1 LEGVLETRAH
11 LGIIVSIVCAGI
23 LIANAN
29 NAFAETLEWKSEF
42 LAGILPTEPSEFD
55 INLKVSTFSNNELK
69 LDWDE
74 PDVSNNLVVVGY
86 EIMRKTI
93 DTEYNIL
100 VENTYS
106 TETSYIDGELSK
118 NYYGYK
124 IIPITERK
132 ILEPISKHGIDRNN
146 IWFNI
151 YKQGQELL
159 AQEAM
164 EQLCPS
170 CSDKEFAEIND
181 IVSNDL
187 PKRIS
192 KLSDPEIQNKMLQQS
207 KVADNNLQRI
217 FDSLYGHYQY

>member
-1 LEGVLETRAH
+1 MGGIFKTRVH
-11 LGIIVSIVCAGI
+11 LAIIVTIVCTGI

-55 INLKVSTFSNNELK
+55 INLKVSTHSKNALK

-74 PDVSNNLVVVGY
+74 PNVSNNLVVVGY
-86 EIMRKTI
+86 KIMRKTI

-124 IIPITERK
+124 IIPITETK
-132 ILEPISKHGIDRNN
+132 PEPISKHGVDRNHA
-146 IWFNI
+146 WFNI
-151 YKQGQELL
+151 YKQGQALL
-159 AQEAM
+159 AQSILEKI
-164 EQLCPS
+164 CPQCVS
-170 CSDKEFAEIND
+170 EPFEEIND
-181 IVSNDL
+181 IFTYEYPDRTS
-187 PKRIS
+187 RH
-192 KLSDPEIQNKMLQQS
+192 EIKN
-207 KVADNNLQRI
+207 
-217 FDSLYGHYQY
+217 

>member
-1 LEGVLETRAH
+1 MGVVLKARAH
-11 LGIIVSIVCAGI
+11 LAIIVAIVCTGI

-29 NAFAETLEWKSEF
+29 NAFAETSEWKSEF

-55 INLKVSTFSNNELK
+55 INLQVSTFSNNELK
-69 LDWDE
+69 LDWNE
-74 PDVSNNLVVVGY
+74 SDVSNNLVVVGY
-86 EIMRKTI
+86 KIMRKTI
-93 DTEYNIL
+93 DTEYDIL
-100 VENTYS
+100 VENTHS

-124 IIPITERK
+124 IIPITEREK
-132 ILEPISKHGIDRNN
+132 PEPISKNGIDRNN
-146 IWFNI
+146 LWFNI

-159 AQEAM
+159 AKQVL

-192 KLSDPEIQNKMLQQS
+192 KLSDPEVQYKMIFESERAQ
-207 KVADNNLQRI
+207 KIMDNLFYPI
-217 FDSLYGHYQY
+217 SYHK

>member
-1 LEGVLETRAH
+1 LEGLLKTRVH
-11 LGIIVSIVCAGI
+11 LAIIVTIVCTGI

-69 LDWDE
+69 LDWNE
-74 PDVSNNLVVVGY
+74 PNVSNNLVVVGY
-86 EIMRKTI
+86 KIMRKTI
-93 DTEYNIL
+93 NTEYNIL

-118 NYYGYK
+118 NYYGFK

-132 ILEPISKHGIDRNN
+132 PEPISKHGIDRNHA
-146 IWFNI
+146 WFNI

-159 AQEAM
+159 AKELL
-164 EQLCPS
+164 EQICPA
-170 CSDKEFAEIND
+170 CSDKKFAEIYD
-181 IVSNDL
+181 IVSNEL
-187 PKRIS
+187 PKRID
-192 KLSDPEIQNKMLQQS
+192 KLSDPEIQNKMLQES
-207 KVADNNLQRI
+207 KVAENTLRQI
-217 FDSLYGHYQY
+217 FDSLYGHNQY

>member
-1 LEGVLETRAH
+1 MEGLLKARAH
-11 LGIIVSIVCAGI
+11 LAIIVTIVGIGI

-55 INLKVSTFSNNELK
+55 INLKVSTHSKNALQ
-69 LDWDE
+69 LDWNE
-74 PDVSNNLVVVGY
+74 PNVSNNLVVVGY
-86 EIMRKTI
+86 KIMRKTI

-132 ILEPISKHGIDRNN
+132 KPEPISKHGIDRNHSM
-146 IWFNI
+146 FDA
-151 YKQGQELL
+151 YCKGQELL
-159 AQEAM
+159 AKKTLDTM
-164 EQLCPS
+164 LNGKLKYYDS
-170 CSDKEFAEIND
+170 LKEPITIIYD
-181 IVSNDL
+181 PI
-187 PKRIS
+187 KRV
-192 KLSDPEIQNKMLQQS
+192 DDFELQQRI
-207 KVADNNLQRI
+207 NNEKYDAYQLFKNL
-217 FDSLYGHYQY
+217 FDVQQNH

>member
-1 LEGVLETRAH
+1 LGGLLKTRAH
-11 LGIIVSIVCAGI
+11 LAIIVTIVCTGI

-55 INLKVSTFSNNELK
+55 VNLKVSTFSNNELK
-69 LDWDE
+69 LDWNE
-74 PDVSNNLVVVGY
+74 PDVSNNLVAVGY
-86 EIMRKTI
+86 KILRKTI
-93 DTEYNIL
+93 DAEYNIL

-132 ILEPISKHGIDRNN
+132 KPEPISMHGIDRNN
-146 IWFNI
+146 ALFNI

-159 AQEAM
+159 AKQVL
-164 EQLCPS
+164 EQICPS
-170 CSDKEFAEIND
+170 CFDKEFAEIYD
-181 IVSNDL
+181 IVSSDL
-187 PKRIS
+187 PKRIN
-192 KLSDPEIQNKMLQQS
+192 KLSDPEIQNKMLQES
-207 KVADNNLQRI
+207 KVAENTLRQI
-217 FDSLYGHYQY
+217 FDSLYGHNQY